1 MIYDNIVKREHS
13 IKDIPQIIE
22 DVSTYERFFKVEQ
35 GDVIVDIGAHVGMF
49 FTAHLE
55 KASRVIAV
63 EPDPMFNKS
72 YPVND
77 KLTVFKAGISYK
89 NGKSF
94 ITSNGEANA
103 IGSGNTEIST
113 VTFKDLTSEVNK
125 IDFLKVDCE
134 GGEYDIF
141 TKDNIEWIKNNV
153 RKIAG
158 EFHIHNEE
166 HKLLLPFVLLLFKNN
181 NIPFILA
188 SIDGVIL
195 SEKQVLDNLNYYK
208 EIFFYATPN
217 YEIESDLAFSYNY
230 VDGCRVDIQS
240 GTGYYDVLFLNQN
253 TDEIL
258 YESSICAGQFSK
270 CNFSYFIPYKIIIKK
285 QNTILYEVPFN
296 LKGSR
301 VLISLDSKSL
311 GDTLAWIP
319 YIEEFR
325 KKHQCEVVCSTFIN
339 SLFTET
345 YENLQFVE
353 PNVIVHG
360 IVAKYNIGWFY
371 NGDEIDSFKNP
382 TDPKVQPMQKTASDI
397 LGLEFVEIKPK
408 LKLPVVE
415 KEDTI
420 SIGIHATAQ
429 SKYWNNEKGWQDVV
443 DYINSINYTPL
454 LVSKES
460 DGYMGNK
467 HPENIKQLE
476 PGDLQALM
484 VAICKSKL
492 FIGVGSGLSWLA
504 WACDVP
510 VILISGFS
518 YHFTEMKD
526 CRRIS
531 TPLGK
536 CSGCFNTHKLNQSD
550 WNWCP
555 ENKGTNKQFECTK
568 SITSDIVI
576 KNIKEILDFC

>member
-1 MIYDNIVKREHS
+1 LIYDNIVKREHS

-188 SIDGVIL
+188 SIDGVH
-195 SEKQVLDNLNYYK
+195 
-208 EIFFYATPN
+208 F
-217 YEIESDLAFSYNY
+217 
-230 VDGCRVDIQS
+230 QS
-240 GTGYYDVLFLNQN
+240 V
-253 TDEIL
+253 
-258 YESSICAGQFSK
+258 
-270 CNFSYFIPYKIIIKK
+270 
-285 QNTILYEVPFN
+285 
-296 LKGSR
+296 
-301 VLISLDSKSL
+301 
-311 GDTLAWIP
+311 
-319 YIEEFR
+319 
-325 KKHQCEVVCSTFIN
+325 
-339 SLFTET
+339 
-345 YENLQFVE
+345 
-353 PNVIVHG
+353 
-360 IVAKYNIGWFY
+360 
-371 NGDEIDSFKNP
+371 
-382 TDPKVQPMQKTASDI
+382 M
-397 LGLEFVEIKPK
+397 
-408 LKLPVVE
+408 
-415 KEDTI
+415 
-420 SIGIHATAQ
+420 
-429 SKYWNNEKGWQDVV
+429 
-443 DYINSINYTPL
+443 
-454 LVSKES
+454 
-460 DGYMGNK
+460 
-467 HPENIKQLE
+467 
-476 PGDLQALM
+476 
-484 VAICKSKL
+484 
-492 FIGVGSGLSWLA
+492 
-504 WACDVP
+504 
-510 VILISGFS
+510 
-518 YHFTEMKD
+518 
-526 CRRIS
+526 
-531 TPLGK
+531 
-536 CSGCFNTHKLNQSD
+536 
-550 WNWCP
+550 
-555 ENKGTNKQFECTK
+555 
-568 SITSDIVI
+568 
-576 KNIKEILDFC
+576 

>member
-35 GDVIVDIGAHVGMF
+35 DDVIVDIGAHVGMF

-253 TDEIL
+253 TNEVL

-443 DYINSINYTPL
+443 DYINSINYIPL

-467 HPENIKQLE
+467 HPENIQQLE

>member
-35 GDVIVDIGAHVGMF
+35 DDVIVDIGAHVGMF

-253 TDEIL
+253 TNEVL

-467 HPENIKQLE
+467 HPENIQQLE